1 MTNSRKKV
9 VYCLSNET
17 INFCSYNIGIVKYKS
32 ISTFYLEFTKGTLG
46 DFNDW
51 DCLISENEEEIKEFE
66 NEILNDFPD
75 IIKSQNSVTI
85 SITLTKHFLNEQKL
99 EMLQVTKWI
108 QRAIEH
114 ACFNS
119 GLGIV
124 AELETQIVSRETYF
138 TFNTELNILYS
149 PKLSEILQELMV
161 LWGID
166 FSDRENSVAVS

>member
-1 MTNSRKKV
+1 
-9 VYCLSNET
+9 
-17 INFCSYNIGIVKYKS
+17 
-32 ISTFYLEFTKGTLG
+32 
-46 DFNDW
+46 
-51 DCLISENEEEIKEFE
+51 
-66 NEILNDFPD
+66 
-75 IIKSQNSVTI
+75 
-85 SITLTKHFLNEQKL
+85 
-99 EMLQVTKWI
+99 MLQVTKWI